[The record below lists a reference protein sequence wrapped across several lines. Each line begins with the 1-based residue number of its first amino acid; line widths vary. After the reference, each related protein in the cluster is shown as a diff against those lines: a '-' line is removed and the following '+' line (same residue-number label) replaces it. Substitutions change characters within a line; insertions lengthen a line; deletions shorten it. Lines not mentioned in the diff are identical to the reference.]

1 MANALDTLRD
11 YSLFNVLF
19 NDSSRNGGEKK
30 TYNGALAHQELH
42 FFLRP
47 DTMFYHFEARDDIDI
62 TIKWRCMILLANPKD
77 GLSHPF
83 LWHSEKPWAHPDFLQ
98 TLCQTCASG
107 TPYSL
112 SHWTWK
118 LMNSI
123 IQIPLPVKSQTG
135 SSRVV
140 SPWSQRPE
148 EARSLLYISV
158 DISAG
163 SNFWLPSHVSLLLV
177 L

>member
-19 NDSSRNGGEKK
+19 NDSSRNGGERK

-42 FFLRP
+42 FYFETRYYVLSLWGKRWYWH
-47 DTMFYHFEARDDIDI
+47 YH
-62 TIKWRCMILLANPKD
+62 KMKMQGCKD

-83 LWHSEKPWAHPDFLQ
+83 LWHSEKPWAHPNFLQ

-140 SPWSQRPE
+140 SPWSQRLE

-158 DISAG
+158 DISVG
-163 SNFWLPSHVSLLLV
+163 NNFWLPSHVSLLLV